1 MFLGQL
7 AGLLL
12 DDFHMSPLT
21 MLLPSLRTAA
31 SRTVDRVWGA
41 NMYYSGYAT
50 TGIETV
56 PAGR

>member
-1 MFLGQL
+1 
-7 AGLLL
+7 
-12 DDFHMSPLT
+12 